1 MNLLTPMVS
10 CNVAHCHLH
19 LHVFNSAL
27 VKSKAI
33 KTLRNN
39 AFWLLLL
46 LLLAEHRIVFASPAQ
61 WESSNPT

>member
-1 MNLLTPMVS
+1 MVS
-10 CNVAHCHLH
+10 CNVAHHHLH
-19 LHVFNSAL
+19 LFNSAL
-27 VKSKAI
+27 VKLKAI

-46 LLLAEHRIVFASPAQ
+46 LLAEYRIVFASPAQ

>member
-1 MNLLTPMVS
+1 MAS
-10 CNVAHCHLH
+10 CNVAHHHLH
-19 LHVFNSAL
+19 FVNLAL

-46 LLLAEHRIVFASPAQ
+46 AEHRIMFASPAQ

>member
-1 MNLLTPMVS
+1 MAS
-10 CNVAHCHLH
+10 CNVAHHHLH
-19 LHVFNSAL
+19 FFNSAL
-27 VKSKAI
+27 VKLKAI

-39 AFWLLLL
+39 AFWLL